1 MITNKIFLVLVSF
14 FICQTLIAQR
24 NVLDA
29 YRELK
34 KHDTELN
41 YYKLYQKAD
50 KSWNT
55 NSSAD
60 YEMPI
65 TVDFKNGYIEFKDD
79 GTGGGSIN
87 IQVVLFRTLDKK
99 ELVGV
104 ITERFDGYIFT
115 STYHFWKST
124 DSGWK
129 DVTKEVLPTAFNYA
143 DFIKNKSKNISPDFY
158 KNIKYRISL
167 PQHGTTA
174 KLYWYFSE
182 QKDCSDNNDNQ
193 SYCDSLKKMKENSYT
208 YLKLTWDKTNT
219 RFNLGE
225 GVEE

>member
-1 MITNKIFLVLVSF
+1 MLLISV
-14 FICQTLIAQR
+14 FICQTLVAQK
-24 NVLDA
+24 NVLQA
-29 YRELK
+29 YKELQ

-41 YYKLYQKAD
+41 YYKLYQKTD

-65 TVDFKNGYIEFKDD
+65 TVDFKNGYIEFTDD
-79 GTGGGSIN
+79 GTGGGSIG
-87 IQVVLFRTLDKK
+87 IQVVLFRTIDKK

-104 ITERFDGYIFT
+104 ITERFDGYFFE

-129 DVTKEVLPTAFNYA
+129 DVTDEVLPTTFNYA
-143 DFIKNKSKNISPDFY
+143 DFIKNKSENVNPDFY
-158 KNIKYRISL
+158 KNVKYRILL

-174 KLYWYFSE
+174 KLHWYFKE

-193 SYCDSLKKMKENSYT
+193 SYCDSLKKMKKNSYN
-208 YLKLTWDKTNT
+208 YLELIWDKANT
-219 RFNLGE
+219 RFNVGE
-225 GVEE
+225 SVEE